1 MLSPHIY
8 MLGSVTSIARSM
20 INKCVLELKAYS
32 CDYGCKSEDRVV
44 DSLTTSQRSIS
55 YMKLVLI
62 YRCKP
67 ANIVVSSL
75 NTSQKKYE
83 LYRTDTYF
91 T

>member
-1 MLSPHIY
+1 MF
-8 MLGSVTSIARSM
+8 
-20 INKCVLELKAYS
+20 LELKAYS

-55 YMKLVLI
+55 YTELVLI

-75 NTSQKKYE
+75 NTSQKSMSYTELILILPRARFHICMHGDYIKCKQKY
-83 LYRTDTYF
+83 
-91 T
+91 